1 MNGLLS
7 SHPPTP
13 CTFPPSHLLVLFDF
27 IPTRFMLFFLLKQ
40 KLFFFLLAS
49 RSTTNHFLGASA
61 MTLLGSLYN
70 VRPVMAFRFL
80 LLPYGYS
87 INSQW
92 PRQVCRTNEIC
103 KWATGRPFWAE
114 LCVVKQTTGHGNS
127 VDRGNKSVCVCVCL
141 CVWLMAAQV
150 PSFWLSRSKRVK
162 GRAEE
167 EKKKENETRK

>member
-1 MNGLLS
+1 M
-7 SHPPTP
+7 
-13 CTFPPSHLLVLFDF
+13 
-27 IPTRFMLFFLLKQ
+27 
-40 KLFFFLLAS
+40 AS

-127 VDRGNKSVCVCVCL
+127 VDRGNKSVCVCVCGL
-141 CVWLMAAQV
+141 WRLKSRVSGCHV
-150 PSFWLSRSKRVK
+150 PNALKVERR
-162 GRAEE
+162 
-167 EKKKENETRK
+167 KKKRKKTKRGSEIPTSDEVKPIYRFDFFLLLL